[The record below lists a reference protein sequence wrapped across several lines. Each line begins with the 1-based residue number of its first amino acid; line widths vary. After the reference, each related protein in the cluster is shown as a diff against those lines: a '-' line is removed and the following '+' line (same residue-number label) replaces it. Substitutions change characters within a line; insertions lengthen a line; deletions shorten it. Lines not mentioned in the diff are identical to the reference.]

1 MAAACSIYNWS
12 SGETLKALFF
22 LGVVL
27 LVLGVLSFLVP
38 IPRTER
44 HRFDAGDIHVGV
56 NTHHD
61 ELLPPWVGVA
71 MLAVGGGLLVAARQ
85 NKS

>member
-1 MAAACSIYNWS
+1 M
-12 SGETLKALFF
+12 KALFIVGIVLVI
-22 LGVVL
+22 LGI
-27 LVLGVLSFLVP
+27 LSFFVP
-38 IPRTER
+38 VPRTEH

-71 MLAVGGGLLVAARQ
+71 LLAVGGGLLVAGSR
-85 NKS
+85 KSHT

>member
-1 MAAACSIYNWS
+1 M
-12 SGETLKALFF
+12 KALFF
-22 LGVVL
+22 VGIVLVILGI
-27 LVLGVLSFLVP
+27 LSFFVP
-38 IPRTER
+38 IPRAER

-71 MLAVGGGLLVAARQ
+71 LLAVGGGLMIAGRG
-85 NKS
+85 SR